1 MDKGAFVMA
10 IDIANQNKKIT
21 PETVEAEQK
30 LGAHFAK
37 VDAYRFNSV
46 SLRIRI
52 IDEKFRGLSKVDR
65 AEMVEPILDQLPESI
80 QQDIVFLLLM
90 APGEES
96 EFSYSLMNHEFD
108 NPRRSQ
114 L

>member
-1 MDKGAFVMA
+1 MGVDF
-10 IDIANQNKKIT
+10 ANQNMRNT
-21 PETVEAEQK
+21 SETEEVEKK
-30 LGAHFAK
+30 LGEHFAK
-37 VDAYRFNSV
+37 VEAYRFNSV

-52 IDEKFRGLSKVDR
+52 IDEMFRGLSKVDR
-65 AEMVEPILDQLPESI
+65 AEKVEPILDQLPESI

-96 EFSYSLMNHEFD
+96 DVAYSLMNHEFD
-108 NPRRSQ
+108 SPRPSQ